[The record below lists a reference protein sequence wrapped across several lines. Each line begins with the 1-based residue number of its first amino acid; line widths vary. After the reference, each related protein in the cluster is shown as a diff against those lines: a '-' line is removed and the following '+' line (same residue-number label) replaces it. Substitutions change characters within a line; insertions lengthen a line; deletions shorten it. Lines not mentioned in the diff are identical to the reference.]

1 MASFIKVQL
10 RVTPR
15 WEAPGAPRPASCTP
29 QPASRRRP
37 PSRPADGWGAG
48 RWGGGVGFLRL
59 GSPIVD
65 QVKVAYQLTR
75 KAGREGKAGR
85 GGGRTVTVAARA
97 AAAASLSRRRR
108 LGGARAAPLSGPV
121 VVVGGRAGRRVHVGG
136 RRRRRGRRVHV
147 VVVVMVVVVAVPADA
162 GEGVGGGPALRP
174 QVVVVGGG
182 RRRRVLVGVVVEGLR
197 GGGLQA
203 QFVVGRAGPAAARAA
218 QRHQAAAAAAARQR
232 GAEDA
237 GHELLVRGLGVQRR
251 PAGRLPLVLPPALGS
266 ICGGTQ
272 RQHRRPR
279 RAGLQVIN
287 LNQLKKK
294 KEKRRAKI
302 KARLA
307 SEVCS
312 SMQQEPGLV
321 GQDLL
326 TAING
331 AELTDKLV
339 HA

>member
-29 QPASRRRP
+29 QPASRRRVG
-37 PSRPADGWGAG
+37 SGTV
-48 RWGGGVGFLRL
+48 GGGVGFLRL

-85 GGGRTVTVAARA
+85 GGGGRTVTVAARA

-182 RRRRVLVGVVVEGLR
+182 GRRRRVLVGVVVEGLR

-203 QFVVGRAGPAAARAA
+203 QFVVGRAGPAGARAA

-294 KEKRRAKI
+294 KKKSGARR
-302 KARLA
+302 
-307 SEVCS
+307 
-312 SMQQEPGLV
+312 
-321 GQDLL
+321 
-326 TAING
+326 
-331 AELTDKLV
+331 
-339 HA
+339 